1 MQNRGF
7 IRVFTVCLVLAAIY
21 SLSFTYFTSKANRD
35 ADKYATEKA
44 NGDNNA
50 YAMYQKQFLDSLS
63 QQKDYYNFLWLRK
76 FSLNECHQH
85 ELNLGLDLKGGM
97 NVTLQI
103 STRDLITNL
112 SSDGENDT
120 MLVNTLNLADKYEQE
135 AGETYITAFGK
146 AFEELYP
153 NNFMRTMFV
162 ANEDMM
168 GKINYNSSNSEV
180 LEVLEK
186 EEQTA
191 IENTFN
197 VIRTRIDRFGVT
209 QPNIQNIGGG
219 RILIEL
225 PGVEDRERVRE
236 LLESSAQLEFW
247 ETYNNSEVYQILFS
261 INNTLAAMNK
271 TQESTKEEV
280 KEEAAPA
287 KEEAKADS
295 TELSLKE
302 QIQQGDTTAVDSAQ
316 MMAQNAEE
324 FKKANPLFA
333 LLTPNIDREGHVGYG
348 PIVGYANSIDL
359 EKIDSIFAMPAIK
372 AILAENAPELKLTW
386 SKKSDNGFYTL
397 IALKDADLDG
407 HASLEGNVVVDA
419 RPEFSDKGGG
429 ASVRMV
435 MNSEGAKEWKRLTK
449 ENIQRSVAIVL
460 DGYVYSYPTV
470 QSEIGDGISS
480 ITGDFTIAQATDLA
494 NILKSGKLSARAR
507 IMNAE
512 FVGPSLGKESIRTGI
527 LSFIFAFILVLIYM
541 IFYYRKAGAVA
552 SVALLLNLFLIF
564 GVLASLG

>member
-63 QQKDYYNFLWLRK
+63 QQDDYYNFLWLRK

-120 MLVNTLNLADKYEQE
+120 MLVSTLNLADKYEQE

-168 GKINYNSSNSEV
+168 GKINYNSTNEEV
-180 LEVLEK
+180 LDVLQK
-186 EEQTA
+186 EETTA

-271 TQESTKEEV
+271 TQETAPKEAG
-280 KEEAAPA
+280 K
-287 KEEAKADS
+287 
-295 TELSLKE
+295 
-302 QIQQGDTTAVDSAQ
+302 
-316 MMAQNAEE
+316 
-324 FKKANPLFA
+324 
-333 LLTPNIDREGHVGYG
+333 REYLC
-348 PIVGYANSIDL
+348 S
-359 EKIDSIFAMPAIK
+359 KI
-372 AILAENAPELKLTW
+372 
-386 SKKSDNGFYTL
+386 
-397 IALKDADLDG
+397 
-407 HASLEGNVVVDA
+407 
-419 RPEFSDKGGG
+419 
-429 ASVRMV
+429 
-435 MNSEGAKEWKRLTK
+435 
-449 ENIQRSVAIVL
+449 
-460 DGYVYSYPTV
+460 
-470 QSEIGDGISS
+470 
-480 ITGDFTIAQATDLA
+480 
-494 NILKSGKLSARAR
+494 
-507 IMNAE
+507 
-512 FVGPSLGKESIRTGI
+512 
-527 LSFIFAFILVLIYM
+527 
-541 IFYYRKAGAVA
+541 
-552 SVALLLNLFLIF
+552 
-564 GVLASLG
+564 